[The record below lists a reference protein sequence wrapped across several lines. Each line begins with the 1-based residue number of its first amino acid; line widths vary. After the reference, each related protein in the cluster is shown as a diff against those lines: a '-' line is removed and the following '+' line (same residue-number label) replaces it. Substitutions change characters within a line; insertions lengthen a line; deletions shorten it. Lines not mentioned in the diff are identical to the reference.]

1 MKTVACIIARTNS
14 KRLPQKVLKIINGKA
29 MIEHIIEN
37 VKAIKEIDEIY
48 ICSSKNEEDK
58 ILEKIAEKNEIKF
71 YGGSEKAVI
80 ERMLDVAEKEKA
92 INVIRITGDNIFTD
106 KFFLEEMLKWHKIKN
121 VDYTRTEYI
130 SIGATAEIMKVD
142 ALKDCYKSIN
152 PDKSEYL
159 FLYMFNPKKYKCL
172 TLIPEEKYQR
182 VYSSL
187 TVDTEVDWKRTKFIF
202 EKLKDAIN
210 YFNIIELN
218 KKDKIP
224 NFEIDKNIQIKL
236 PDNEEISYYLF
247 RKKLEEKILMSEK
260 IYLISKNE
268 KENIEE
274 C

>member
-37 VKAIKEIDEIY
+37 VKEIKEIDEIY

-92 INVIRITGDNIFTD
+92 INIIRITGDNIFTD

-142 ALKDCYKSIN
+142 ALKDCYKSID

-159 FLYMFNPKKYKCL
+159 FLYMFNPQKYKCL

-187 TVDTEVDWKRTKFIF
+187 TVDTEADWKRTEFIF

-224 NFEIDKNIQIKL
+224 NFEIDKDIQIKL